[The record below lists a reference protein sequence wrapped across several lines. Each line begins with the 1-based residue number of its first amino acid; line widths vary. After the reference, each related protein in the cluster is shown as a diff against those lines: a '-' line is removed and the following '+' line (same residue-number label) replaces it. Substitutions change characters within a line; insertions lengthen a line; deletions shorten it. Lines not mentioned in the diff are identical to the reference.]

1 MIYDIIATGST
12 GNCVLINNRIAI
24 DMGIPFKKIEPYLHQ
39 IQLVLLT
46 HEHGDHFRASTVAE
60 ISRQRPSV
68 RWGCCQWMVQKLLDV
83 GVPSHQIDLYKPHK
97 WSVYGDLKV
106 MPEELHHNVPNCGYH
121 IVYSGEKLF
130 YATDTGDLEGIK
142 AKDYDLYL
150 IEANH
155 TKLEITQKI
164 LEKLK
169 SGEYAYEYKAAEN
182 HLSREQATDW
192 LLENVGPDSEFQFL
206 HQHKGGLDDGS
217 NIQEDIPIVLD

>member
-1 MIYDIIATGST
+1 MIYEIIATGSK
-12 GNCVLINNRIAI
+12 GNAVLINNKVLI
-24 DMGIPFKKIEPYLHQ
+24 DCGVPFKAIEPYLHQ

-46 HEHGDHFRASTVAE
+46 HEHGDHFKPSTVTMMAKL
-60 ISRQRPSV
+60 RPAI
-68 RWGCCQWMVQKLLDV
+68 RWGCCQWMVQKLIDA
-83 GVPSHQIDLYKPHK
+83 GVPATQIDLYKPSK
-97 WSVYGDLKV
+97 WSVYGSLKV
-106 MPEELHHNVPNCGYH
+106 MPEELHHNVQNCGYH
-121 IVYSGEKLF
+121 IEHNGEKLF
-130 YATDTGDLEGIK
+130 YATDTGDLDGIK